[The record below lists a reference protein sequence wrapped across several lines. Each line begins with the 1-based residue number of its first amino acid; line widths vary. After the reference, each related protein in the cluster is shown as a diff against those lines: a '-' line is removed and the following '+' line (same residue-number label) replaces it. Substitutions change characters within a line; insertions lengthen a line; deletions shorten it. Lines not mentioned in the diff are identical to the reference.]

1 MTAPLSSNISPPA
14 LQILNLDMNV
24 NVTRRLADLCAWT
37 EAWQLEDGRL
47 KQQVELLD
55 PNRRADV
62 LRGSQLASL
71 RRQLALKI
79 TQQPVYLDPDT
90 VRQAGFAS
98 LRQHL
103 ASQYAHLDTDD
114 RLVWLTNLYFL
125 LTPTLRAL
133 IEKLDTIRRYR
144 SMGQQRCFL
153 VGGVSGA
160 GKSSLLNWYAV
171 NYLPVVQAKR
181 NYVPVI
187 KIDAP
192 VSNRSPKPLF
202 QRMLLACGAATLRG
216 DEEHYLQLLELY
228 FQQCG
233 VELLIV
239 DEVEHITQP
248 GLRRRFL
255 ELSNLTGVPI
265 VCASCNPI
273 AWAVGDAEVQG
284 RWNDYFELT
293 QFTGPRLDA
302 FLTMLDLLLPFEQ
315 DGHLG
320 LREITDEASRKTVD
334 GPAHYIEQWTDGI
347 LREVMVL
354 LMDACFKAI
363 STRQPRLTLDILNQ
377 AWRDIKRAKVV
388 NFLDILRAGM
398 ESPMSEDWF
407 FEFLPLR
414 PGPYAGECLSG
425 YLLRLADL
433 NGCTILWDLV
443 GDLFPTWDAPQQI
456 DKLKWEYPLKDW
468 GRIPLRT
475 GLTPGELTRLTVT
488 PWVEKFRL
496 PPDLHRSI
504 YMSPGHFL
512 KNLVNPVLRVC
523 PLCSAVPTLSATAL
537 AVIACDCLPRTWL
550 FASREMFSLWRY
562 TDTE

>member
-1 MTAPLSSNISPPA
+1 MKAPLSSNISPPA
-14 LQILNLDMNV
+14 LRILNLDMNV
-24 NVTRRLADLCAWT
+24 NVTRRLADLCAWAK
-37 EAWQLEDGRL
+37 AWQLEDERL

-62 LRGSQLASL
+62 LRGSQLSSL
-71 RRQLALKI
+71 RRQLSLKI

-90 VRQAGFAS
+90 VRQSGFAS

-103 ASQYAHLDTDD
+103 ASQYAHLGTDE

-125 LTPTLRAL
+125 LTPSLRAL

-171 NYLPVVQAKR
+171 NYLPVVQARR

-273 AWAVGDAEVQG
+273 AWAAGDAEVQG

-320 LREITDEASRKTVD
+320 LREITDETSRKTMD

-363 STRQPRLTLDILNQ
+363 TTRQPRLTLDILNQ

-388 NFLDILRAGM
+388 NFLDILRA
-398 ESPMSEDWF
+398 
-407 FEFLPLR
+407 R
-414 PGPYAGECLSG
+414 
-425 YLLRLADL
+425 
-433 NGCTILWDLV
+433 NG
-443 GDLFPTWDAPQQI
+443 
-456 DKLKWEYPLKDW
+456 
-468 GRIPLRT
+468 
-475 GLTPGELTRLTVT
+475 VT
-488 PWVEKFRL
+488 YV
-496 PPDLHRSI
+496 
-504 YMSPGHFL
+504 
-512 KNLVNPVLRVC
+512 
-523 PLCSAVPTLSATAL
+523 
-537 AVIACDCLPRTWL
+537 
-550 FASREMFSLWRY
+550 
-562 TDTE
+562 

>member
-1 MTAPLSSNISPPA
+1 MDAPFSANISPPA
-14 LQILNLDMNV
+14 LQILNLDTNV
-24 NVTRRLADLCAWT
+24 NVAQRLADLRAWA
-37 EAWQLEDGRL
+37 EAWQIEDNQL

-62 LRGSQLASL
+62 LRGSQLSSL

-79 TQQPVYLDPDT
+79 TQQPVYLDPDA

-103 ASQYAHLDTDD
+103 ASQYAYLETTD
-114 RLVWLTNLYFL
+114 RFLWLTNLYFL

-144 SMGQQRCFL
+144 SIGQQRCFL

-171 NYLPVVQAKR
+171 NYLPVVQARR

-233 VELLIV
+233 VELLII
-239 DEVEHITQP
+239 DEVEHITQA
-248 GLRRRFL
+248 GLRRRLL

-273 AWAVGDAEVQG
+273 GWAAGDAEIQG

-315 DGHLG
+315 DGYLG
-320 LREITDEASRKTVD
+320 LREIPDQASKKTVD

-363 STRQPRLTLDILNQ
+363 STGQPRLTLDILNQ

-388 NFLDILRAGM
+388 SFLDILRA
-398 ESPMSEDWF
+398 
-407 FEFLPLR
+407 R
-414 PGPYAGECLSG
+414 SG
-425 YLLRLADL
+425 VAH
-433 NGCTILWDLV
+433 V
-443 GDLFPTWDAPQQI
+443 
-456 DKLKWEYPLKDW
+456 
-468 GRIPLRT
+468 
-475 GLTPGELTRLTVT
+475 
-488 PWVEKFRL
+488 
-496 PPDLHRSI
+496 
-504 YMSPGHFL
+504 
-512 KNLVNPVLRVC
+512 
-523 PLCSAVPTLSATAL
+523 
-537 AVIACDCLPRTWL
+537 
-550 FASREMFSLWRY
+550 
-562 TDTE
+562 

>member
-1 MTAPLSSNISPPA
+1 MNTPLSSNISPPA
-14 LQILNLDMNV
+14 LRILNLDMNV
-24 NVTRRLADLCAWT
+24 NVTRRLADLCAWA

-103 ASQYAHLDTDD
+103 ASQYAHLDTDE

-125 LTPTLRAL
+125 LTPTLQAL

-171 NYLPVVQAKR
+171 NYLPVVQARR

-273 AWAVGDAEVQG
+273 AWAAGDGEVQG

-320 LREITDEASRKTVD
+320 LREITDEASRKTID

-388 NFLDILRAGM
+388 NFLDILRA
-398 ESPMSEDWF
+398 
-407 FEFLPLR
+407 R
-414 PGPYAGECLSG
+414 
-425 YLLRLADL
+425 
-433 NGCTILWDLV
+433 NG
-443 GDLFPTWDAPQQI
+443 
-456 DKLKWEYPLKDW
+456 
-468 GRIPLRT
+468 
-475 GLTPGELTRLTVT
+475 VT
-488 PWVEKFRL
+488 YV
-496 PPDLHRSI
+496 
-504 YMSPGHFL
+504 
-512 KNLVNPVLRVC
+512 
-523 PLCSAVPTLSATAL
+523 
-537 AVIACDCLPRTWL
+537 
-550 FASREMFSLWRY
+550 
-562 TDTE
+562 

>member
-1 MTAPLSSNISPPA
+1 MKAPLSSNISPPA
-14 LQILNLDMNV
+14 LRILNLDMNV
-24 NVTRRLADLCAWT
+24 NVTRRLADLCAWAK
-37 EAWQLEDGRL
+37 AWQLEDERL

-62 LRGSQLASL
+62 LRGSQLSSL
-71 RRQLALKI
+71 RRQLSLKI

-103 ASQYAHLDTDD
+103 ASQYAHLGTDE
-114 RLVWLTNLYFL
+114 RLVWLTNLHFL
-125 LTPTLRAL
+125 LTPSLRAL

-171 NYLPVVQAKR
+171 NYLPVVQAR
-181 NYVPVI
+181 HNYVPVI

-273 AWAVGDAEVQG
+273 AWAAGDAEVQG

-320 LREITDEASRKTVD
+320 LREITDESSRKTMD

-363 STRQPRLTLDILNQ
+363 TTRQPRLTLDILNQ

-388 NFLDILRAGM
+388 NFLDILRA
-398 ESPMSEDWF
+398 
-407 FEFLPLR
+407 R
-414 PGPYAGECLSG
+414 
-425 YLLRLADL
+425 
-433 NGCTILWDLV
+433 NG
-443 GDLFPTWDAPQQI
+443 
-456 DKLKWEYPLKDW
+456 
-468 GRIPLRT
+468 
-475 GLTPGELTRLTVT
+475 VT
-488 PWVEKFRL
+488 YV
-496 PPDLHRSI
+496 
-504 YMSPGHFL
+504 
-512 KNLVNPVLRVC
+512 
-523 PLCSAVPTLSATAL
+523 
-537 AVIACDCLPRTWL
+537 
-550 FASREMFSLWRY
+550 
-562 TDTE
+562 

>member
-1 MTAPLSSNISPPA
+1 MNAQLSLGASQPA
-14 LQILNLDMNV
+14 LQILNLDMKV
-24 NVTRRLADLCAWT
+24 NVSRRLADLCAWA
-37 EAWQLEDGRL
+37 EAWQLEDGKL

-55 PNRRADV
+55 PNRRVDV
-62 LRGSQLASL
+62 LRGSQLSSL

-133 IEKLDTIRRYR
+133 IEKLDAIRRYR
-144 SMGQQRCFL
+144 SIGQQRCFL

-171 NYLPVVQAKR
+171 NYLPVVQARR

-248 GLRRRFL
+248 GLRRRLL

-273 AWAVGDAEVQG
+273 TWAAGDAEVQG

-320 LREITDEASRKTVD
+320 LREITDEASRKTMD

-354 LMDACFKAI
+354 LMDGCFKAI
-363 STRQPRLTLDILNQ
+363 STGQPRLTLDILNQ

-388 NFLDILRAGM
+388 NFLDVLRA
-398 ESPMSEDWF
+398 
-407 FEFLPLR
+407 R
-414 PGPYAGECLSG
+414 SG
-425 YLLRLADL
+425 
-433 NGCTILWDLV
+433 
-443 GDLFPTWDAPQQI
+443 
-456 DKLKWEYPLKDW
+456 
-468 GRIPLRT
+468 
-475 GLTPGELTRLTVT
+475 VT
-488 PWVEKFRL
+488 HV
-496 PPDLHRSI
+496 
-504 YMSPGHFL
+504 
-512 KNLVNPVLRVC
+512 
-523 PLCSAVPTLSATAL
+523 
-537 AVIACDCLPRTWL
+537 
-550 FASREMFSLWRY
+550 
-562 TDTE
+562 

>member
-1 MTAPLSSNISPPA
+1 MDAPFSSNISPPT
-14 LQILNLDMNV
+14 LQILNLDTNV
-24 NVTRRLADLCAWT
+24 NVAQRLADLRAWA
-37 EAWQLEDGRL
+37 EAWQLEDNLL

-62 LRGSQLASL
+62 LRGSQLSSL

-79 TQQPVYLDPDT
+79 TQQPIYLDPDV

-103 ASQYAHLDTDD
+103 ASQYAHLGTVD
-114 RLVWLTNLYFL
+114 RFLWLTNLYFL

-144 SMGQQRCFL
+144 SIGQQRCFL

-171 NYLPVVQAKR
+171 NYLPVVQARR

-248 GLRRRFL
+248 GLRRRLL

-273 AWAVGDAEVQG
+273 GWAAGDAEIQG

-320 LREITDEASRKTVD
+320 LREITDEASKKTVE

-363 STRQPRLTLDILNQ
+363 STGQPRLTLDILNQ

-388 NFLDILRAGM
+388 NFLDILRA
-398 ESPMSEDWF
+398 
-407 FEFLPLR
+407 R
-414 PGPYAGECLSG
+414 SG
-425 YLLRLADL
+425 GAY
-433 NGCTILWDLV
+433 V
-443 GDLFPTWDAPQQI
+443 
-456 DKLKWEYPLKDW
+456 
-468 GRIPLRT
+468 
-475 GLTPGELTRLTVT
+475 
-488 PWVEKFRL
+488 
-496 PPDLHRSI
+496 
-504 YMSPGHFL
+504 
-512 KNLVNPVLRVC
+512 
-523 PLCSAVPTLSATAL
+523 
-537 AVIACDCLPRTWL
+537 
-550 FASREMFSLWRY
+550 
-562 TDTE
+562 

>member
-1 MTAPLSSNISPPA
+1 MKASLSSNISPPA
-14 LQILNLDMNV
+14 LRILNLDLNV
-24 NVTRRLADLCAWT
+24 NVTRRLADLCDWA

-103 ASQYAHLDTDD
+103 ASQYAHLDTDE

-171 NYLPVVQAKR
+171 NYLPVVQARR

-320 LREITDEASRKTVD
+320 LREITDEASRKTID

-388 NFLDILRAGM
+388 NFLDILRA
-398 ESPMSEDWF
+398 
-407 FEFLPLR
+407 R
-414 PGPYAGECLSG
+414 
-425 YLLRLADL
+425 
-433 NGCTILWDLV
+433 NG
-443 GDLFPTWDAPQQI
+443 
-456 DKLKWEYPLKDW
+456 
-468 GRIPLRT
+468 
-475 GLTPGELTRLTVT
+475 VT
-488 PWVEKFRL
+488 Y
-496 PPDLHRSI
+496 D
-504 YMSPGHFL
+504 
-512 KNLVNPVLRVC
+512 
-523 PLCSAVPTLSATAL
+523 
-537 AVIACDCLPRTWL
+537 
-550 FASREMFSLWRY
+550 
-562 TDTE
+562 

>member
-1 MTAPLSSNISPPA
+1 MNTLISSDISHPA
-14 LQILNLDMNV
+14 LRILDLDLNLDV
-24 NVTRRLADLCAWT
+24 PSRLADLRAWT
-37 EAWQLEDGRL
+37 ESWRMEDRRL
-47 KQQVELLD
+47 QQQVEELD

-62 LRGSQLASL
+62 LRGSQLSSL

-79 TQQPVYLDPDT
+79 TQQPIYLNPDT
-90 VRQAGFAS
+90 VRQSGFAS

-103 ASQYAHLDTDD
+103 ASQYAHLETDD
-114 RLVWLTNLYFL
+114 RLLWLTNLYFL

-144 SMGQQRCFL
+144 SIGQQRCFL

-171 NYLPVVQAKR
+171 NYLPVVQARR

-192 VSNRSPKPLF
+192 VGNRSPKPLF

-239 DEVEHITQP
+239 DEVEHITQA
-248 GLRRRFL
+248 GLRRRLL
-255 ELSNLTGVPI
+255 ELTNLTGVPI

-273 AWAVGDAEVQG
+273 GWASGDTEVQG

-293 QFTGPRLDA
+293 QFTGARLDA

-320 LREITDEASRKTVD
+320 LREIPDTTSGKTVD

-347 LREVMVL
+347 LREIMVL
-354 LMDACFKAI
+354 LMDACLKTI
-363 STRQPRLTLDILNQ
+363 STGQPCLTLEILHQ

-388 NFLDILRAGM
+388 NFLDILRARNGG
-398 ESPMSEDWF
+398 S
-407 FEFLPLR
+407 
-414 PGPYAGECLSG
+414 YA
-425 YLLRLADL
+425 
-433 NGCTILWDLV
+433 
-443 GDLFPTWDAPQQI
+443 
-456 DKLKWEYPLKDW
+456 
-468 GRIPLRT
+468 
-475 GLTPGELTRLTVT
+475 
-488 PWVEKFRL
+488 
-496 PPDLHRSI
+496 
-504 YMSPGHFL
+504 
-512 KNLVNPVLRVC
+512 
-523 PLCSAVPTLSATAL
+523 
-537 AVIACDCLPRTWL
+537 
-550 FASREMFSLWRY
+550 
-562 TDTE
+562 

>member
-1 MTAPLSSNISPPA
+1 MEAPLSPPA

-24 NVTRRLADLCAWT
+24 DVVRRLTDLYAWA
-37 EAWQLEDGRL
+37 EAWRLEDGRL
-47 KQQVELLD
+47 KQQVEHLNS
-55 PNRRADV
+55 NRRADV
-62 LRGSQLASL
+62 LRGSQISSL
-71 RRQLALKI
+71 RRQLTLKV

-90 VRQAGFAS
+90 VRQSGFS
-98 LRQHL
+98 CLRQHL
-103 ASQYAHLDTDD
+103 ASQYAHLDIAD
-114 RLVWLTNLYFL
+114 RLLWLTNLYFL

-144 SMGQQRCFL
+144 SIGQQRCFL

-171 NYLPVVQAKR
+171 NYLPVVQSRR

-192 VSNRSPKPLF
+192 VGNRSPKPLF

-239 DEVEHITQP
+239 DEVEHITQT
-248 GLRRRFL
+248 GLRRRLL
-255 ELSNLTGVPI
+255 ELTNLTGVPI

-273 AWAVGDAEVQG
+273 AWAAGDAEIQG
-284 RWNDYFELT
+284 RWNDYFELA

-320 LREITDEASRKTVD
+320 LREILDEASGKTIA

-363 STRQPRLTLDILNQ
+363 STNQPRLTLDVLNQ

-388 NFLDILRAGM
+388 NFLDILRA
-398 ESPMSEDWF
+398 
-407 FEFLPLR
+407 
-414 PGPYAGECLSG
+414 
-425 YLLRLADL
+425 
-433 NGCTILWDLV
+433 
-443 GDLFPTWDAPQQI
+443 
-456 DKLKWEYPLKDW
+456 
-468 GRIPLRT
+468 RT
-475 GLTPGELTRLTVT
+475 GGTYV
-488 PWVEKFRL
+488 
-496 PPDLHRSI
+496 
-504 YMSPGHFL
+504 
-512 KNLVNPVLRVC
+512 
-523 PLCSAVPTLSATAL
+523 
-537 AVIACDCLPRTWL
+537 
-550 FASREMFSLWRY
+550 
-562 TDTE
+562 

>member
-1 MTAPLSSNISPPA
+1 MNTQLSSGTSHPA
-14 LQILNLDMNV
+14 LKILNLDLNMNV
-24 NVTRRLADLCAWT
+24 ARRLADLSAWAET
-37 EAWQLEDGRL
+37 WQLEDGRL
-47 KQQVELLD
+47 RQQVELLN

-62 LRGSQLASL
+62 LRGSQISSL

-79 TQQPVYLDPDT
+79 TQQPIYLDPDS
-90 VRQAGFAS
+90 VRQIGFAS
-98 LRQHL
+98 LRQNL
-103 ASQYAHLDTDD
+103 ASQYANLDKDN
-114 RLVWLTNLYFL
+114 RILWLTNLYFL
-125 LTPTLRAL
+125 LTPTLHAL

-144 SMGQQRCFL
+144 SIGQQRCFL

-171 NYLPVVQAKR
+171 NYLPVVQARR

-202 QRMLLACGAATLRG
+202 QRMILACGAATLRG

-248 GLRRRFL
+248 GLRRRLL

-273 AWAVGDAEVQG
+273 GWTAGDAEIQG

-315 DGHLG
+315 DAHLG
-320 LREITDEASRKTVD
+320 LREIKDEENKKTMD

-347 LREVMVL
+347 LREIMVL
-354 LMDACFKAI
+354 VMDACFKAI
-363 STRQPRLTLDILNQ
+363 STGQPRLTLDILNQ
-377 AWRDIKRAKVV
+377 SWRDIKRAKVV
-388 NFLDILRAGM
+388 NFLDILRA
-398 ESPMSEDWF
+398 
-407 FEFLPLR
+407 R
-414 PGPYAGECLSG
+414 
-425 YLLRLADL
+425 
-433 NGCTILWDLV
+433 NG
-443 GDLFPTWDAPQQI
+443 
-456 DKLKWEYPLKDW
+456 
-468 GRIPLRT
+468 
-475 GLTPGELTRLTVT
+475 
-488 PWVEKFRL
+488 
-496 PPDLHRSI
+496 
-504 YMSPGHFL
+504 
-512 KNLVNPVLRVC
+512 
-523 PLCSAVPTLSATAL
+523 ATY
-537 AVIACDCLPRTWL
+537 V
-550 FASREMFSLWRY
+550 
-562 TDTE
+562 

>member
-1 MTAPLSSNISPPA
+1 MNTPLSSNIFPPV
-14 LQILNLDMNV
+14 LQILNLDMNM
-24 NVTRRLADLCAWT
+24 NVARRLADLCAWA
-37 EAWQLEDGRL
+37 EAWQLEDGLL

-62 LRGSQLASL
+62 LRGSQLSSL

-79 TQQPVYLDPDT
+79 TQQPLYLDPDT

-103 ASQYAHLDTDD
+103 ASQYAHLDTSD
-114 RLVWLTNLYFL
+114 RLLWLTNLYFL

-133 IEKLDTIRRYR
+133 IEKLDSIRRYR
-144 SMGQQRCFL
+144 SIGQQRCFL

-171 NYLPVVQAKR
+171 NYLPVVQSRR

-192 VSNRSPKPLF
+192 VGNRSPKPLF

-248 GLRRRFL
+248 GLRRRLL

-273 AWAVGDAEVQG
+273 AWAAGDAEVQG

-320 LREITDEASRKTVD
+320 LREITDGTNSQTMD

-363 STRQPRLTLDILNQ
+363 STGQPRLTLDILNQ

-388 NFLDILRAGM
+388 NFLDILKAR
-398 ESPMSEDWF
+398 
-407 FEFLPLR
+407 
-414 PGPYAGECLSG
+414 SG
-425 YLLRLADL
+425 
-433 NGCTILWDLV
+433 
-443 GDLFPTWDAPQQI
+443 
-456 DKLKWEYPLKDW
+456 
-468 GRIPLRT
+468 
-475 GLTPGELTRLTVT
+475 
-488 PWVEKFRL
+488 
-496 PPDLHRSI
+496 
-504 YMSPGHFL
+504 
-512 KNLVNPVLRVC
+512 
-523 PLCSAVPTLSATAL
+523 ATY
-537 AVIACDCLPRTWL
+537 V
-550 FASREMFSLWRY
+550 
-562 TDTE
+562 